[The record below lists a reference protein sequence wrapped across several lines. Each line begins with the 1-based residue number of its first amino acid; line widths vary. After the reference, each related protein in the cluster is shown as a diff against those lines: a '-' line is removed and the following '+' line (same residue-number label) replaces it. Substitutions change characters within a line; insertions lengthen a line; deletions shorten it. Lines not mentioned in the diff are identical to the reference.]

1 MAYQIAFDLY
11 ENASQ
16 QILSAIINALKAISP
31 LPIGDSEVQGDETK
45 KSDEPK

>member
-16 QILSAIINALKAISP
+16 QIISALTNALKAISP
-31 LPIGDSEVQGDETK
+31 LPIGPPDSQVAEKKPDEAK
-45 KSDEPK
+45 